1 MELYEEIELQ
11 ECPICGGP
19 AALEEENDWSFY
31 VACLDCGA
39 HTADIRYASGDTRRD
54 AASAPRI
61 SGTSA
66 RCFPAIPATEA
77 PPRPLRLSVLRRR
90 TPQEKR
96 PQDLSCGRLLCFLT
110 SRNRRPS
117 SRG

>member
-31 VACLDCGA
+31 VAGLDCGA

-54 AASAPRI
+54 AAQRAAHLWNI
-61 SGTSA
+61 GKV
-66 RCFPAIPATEA
+66 
-77 PPRPLRLSVLRRR
+77 LSSN
-90 TPQEKR
+90 PG
-96 PQDLSCGRLLCFLT
+96 D
-110 SRNRRPS
+110 
-117 SRG
+117 

>member
-54 AASAPRI
+54 AAQRAAHLWNI
-61 SGTSA
+61 G
-66 RCFPAIPATEA
+66 RCFPATPATEA
-77 PPRPLRLSVLRRR
+77 PPCPLRLSVLRRR
-90 TPQEKR
+90 TH
-96 PQDLSCGRLLCFLT
+96 
-110 SRNRRPS
+110 
-117 SRG
+117 

>member
-19 AALEEENDWSFY
+19 AALEEGNDWSFY

-54 AASAPRI
+54 AAQRAAHLWNI
-61 SGTSA
+61 GKV
-66 RCFPAIPATEA
+66 
-77 PPRPLRLSVLRRR
+77 LSSN
-90 TPQEKR
+90 PG
-96 PQDLSCGRLLCFLT
+96 D
-110 SRNRRPS
+110 
-117 SRG
+117 

>member
-54 AASAPRI
+54 AAQSA
-61 SGTSA
+61 A
-66 RCFPAIPATEA
+66 RLWNIGKV
-77 PPRPLRLSVLRRR
+77 LSSN
-90 TPQEKR
+90 PG
-96 PQDLSCGRLLCFLT
+96 D
-110 SRNRRPS
+110 
-117 SRG
+117 